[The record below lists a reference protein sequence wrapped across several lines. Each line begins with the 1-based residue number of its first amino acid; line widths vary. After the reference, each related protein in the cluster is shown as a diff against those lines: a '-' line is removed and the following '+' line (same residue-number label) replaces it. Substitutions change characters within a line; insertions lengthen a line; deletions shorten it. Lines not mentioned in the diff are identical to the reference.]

1 MRRPYLFK
9 VDKKEA
15 KYMVLL
21 SLDLWEWQLC
31 VANDNFMQIDGNS
44 KNLDDKFSWQAYN
57 SAWFFPFKQK
67 CVKRTIFL
75 FFFFLQLLTFLIAD
89 YFSVVQK
96 NNQPR

>member
-1 MRRPYLFK
+1 
-9 VDKKEA
+9 
-15 KYMVLL
+15 MVLL

-57 SAWFFPFKQK
+57 SAWFFPFKQT
-67 CVKRTIFL
+67 CVRTYDFC
-75 FFFFLQLLTFLIAD
+75 LQLLTFLIAD

-96 NNQPR
+96 TKGATIHGN

>member
-1 MRRPYLFK
+1 
-9 VDKKEA
+9 
-15 KYMVLL
+15 MVLL

-57 SAWFFPFKQK
+57 SAWFFQK
-67 CVKRTIFL
+67 IAYKTYDFY
-75 FFFFLQLLTFLIAD
+75 LQLITLLIAD

-96 NNQPR
+96 SHGN